1 MKREYQRQWLKPQKK
16 SEGNDCELK
25 AAQRMICGIK
35 DLSNTIITA
44 DPLHCQRKTACGIV
58 SKGGEFLFQVKN
70 NQKNVRKNAVN
81 KIKKPKPLFS
91 QIEKGHGRI
100 TRWDIA
106 VIAVDPMD
114 VNFPHVETV
123 IKVSRKS
130 TAFKNPKKV
139 ESSYYISSTTT
150 DKYTPEQWLKLIRGH
165 WGGIEIRN
173 HWRKDAC
180 LFEDKTRSRNPNIV
194 ASLAMMRNVLLFF
207 YSNQN
212 IHPTLP
218 GYVEDVA
225 ADPDKSFAMIEAIL

>member
-1 MKREYQRQWLKPQKK
+1 MKLEYQRLWLRPQKK

-25 AAQRMICGIK
+25 AAQRMICGIQ
-35 DLSNTIITA
+35 DLSSTIITA
-44 DPLHCQRKTACGIV
+44 DPLHCQRKTACDIV
-58 SKGGEFLFQVKN
+58 SRGGEYIFQVKN
-70 NQKNVRKNAVN
+70 NQRKVRENAVN
-81 KIKKPKPLFS
+81 KTKNIKQSFS
-91 QIEKGHGRI
+91 KIEKAHGRI
-100 TRWDIA
+100 TRWNIA

-130 TAFKNPKKV
+130 TAFKNPEKV
-139 ESSYYISSTTT
+139 ESSYYISSATV
-150 DKYTPEQWLKLIRGH
+150 DAYTPEQWLKLIRGH

-194 ASLAMMRNVLLFF
+194 ATLAIMRNVLLFF

-218 GYVEDVA
+218 GYVEDIA
-225 ADPDKSFAMIEAIL
+225 ADPDKSFSMIKAKL